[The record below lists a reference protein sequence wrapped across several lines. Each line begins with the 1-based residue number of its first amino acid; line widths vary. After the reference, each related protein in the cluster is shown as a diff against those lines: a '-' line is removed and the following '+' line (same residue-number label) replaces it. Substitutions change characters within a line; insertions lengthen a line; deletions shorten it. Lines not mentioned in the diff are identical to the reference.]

1 MLMSPNIAR
10 LADTPPVVG
19 SVMTEMKGSR
29 ASDKRLSAALV
40 FAICS
45 SEYSASCIRAPP
57 LAEKHTNGKRCSR
70 HTSTARTNLFT
81 DHRAHGSTEKAKLE
95 AAGHNLEAGNLARH
109 ADHRISFA

>member
-1 MLMSPNIAR
+1 MSPNMAR

-45 SEYSASCIRAPP
+45 SE
-57 LAEKHTNGKRCSR
+57 
-70 HTSTARTNLFT
+70 
-81 DHRAHGSTEKAKLE
+81 
-95 AAGHNLEAGNLARH
+95 
-109 ADHRISFA
+109 